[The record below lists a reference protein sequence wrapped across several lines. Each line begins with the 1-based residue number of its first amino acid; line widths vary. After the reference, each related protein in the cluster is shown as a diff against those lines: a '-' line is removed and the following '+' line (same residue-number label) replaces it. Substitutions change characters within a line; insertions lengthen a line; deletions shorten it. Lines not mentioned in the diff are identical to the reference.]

1 MSNFGKAK
9 KYYTNSE
16 IEKKMK
22 ELLSNSELKIAQQ
35 NDAIL
40 LLNARIEKQQKDI
53 KELVKRERLIK
64 NALIHATETSKLAY
78 NDAKAKRKA
87 ELLRL
92 DELLE
97 RLEQLKEKKSFV
109 GNSEVKTLKEI
120 IEDFKSGAGV
130 AELARRKELEIARE
144 KLDKANKDTK
154 EAQKSIEERYKTVLE
169 KYEAI
174 KSASG
179 EEGFSIEE
187 ALNPTAS
194 LEEIMKDI
202 FKKKWLRQN
211 AQMKNF

>member
-22 ELLSNSELKIAQQ
+22 ELLSKSEQKVAEQS
-35 NDAIL
+35 DTIL
-40 LLNARIEKQQKDI
+40 LLSARIEKQQKEI
-53 KELVKRERLIK
+53 KELVKREKLIK
-64 NALIHATETSKLAY
+64 NALVHATETAKVAY
-78 NDAKAKRKA
+78 TDAKAKRKG

-97 RLEQLKEKKSFV
+97 KLVELKAKKAPIDSV
-109 GNSEVKTLKEI
+109 EINNLKEI
-120 IEDFKSGAGV
+120 IEDFKSGAGA

-174 KSASG
+174 KSSAD
-179 EEGFSIEE
+179 EGFSIEE
-187 ALNPTAS
+187 ALNPTAT

-202 FKKKWLRQN
+202 LKKK
-211 AQMKNF
+211 

>member
-202 FKKKWLRQN
+202 FKKK
-211 AQMKNF
+211 

>member
-22 ELLSNSELKIAQQ
+22 ELLSKSEQKVAEQS
-35 NDAIL
+35 DTIL
-40 LLNARIEKQQKDI
+40 LLSARIEKQQKEI
-53 KELVKRERLIK
+53 KELVKREKLIK
-64 NALIHATETSKLAY
+64 NALVHATETAKVAY
-78 NDAKAKRKA
+78 TDAKAKRKG

-97 RLEQLKEKKSFV
+97 KLVELKAKKAPIDSAEI
-109 GNSEVKTLKEI
+109 NNLKEI
-120 IEDFKSGAGV
+120 IEDFKSGAGA

-174 KSASG
+174 KSSAD
-179 EEGFSIEE
+179 EGFSIEE
-187 ALNPTAS
+187 ALNPTAT

-202 FKKKWLRQN
+202 FKKK
-211 AQMKNF
+211 

>member
-1 MSNFGKAK
+1 MSNFVKAK

-22 ELLSNSELKIAQQ
+22 ELLSKSELKVAQQ
-35 NDAIL
+35 SETIL
-40 LLNARIEKQQKDI
+40 LLNARIEKQQKEI
-53 KELVKRERLIK
+53 KELVKREKLIK
-64 NALIHATETSKLAY
+64 NALVHATETAKAAY
-78 NDAKAKRKA
+78 IDARAKRKA

-92 DELLE
+92 DELFEKLA
-97 RLEQLKEKKSFV
+97 EQKLNKAPV
-109 GNSEVKTLKEI
+109 GNAEINSLKEI
-120 IEDFKSGAGV
+120 IEDFKSGAGA

-174 KSASG
+174 KSASD
-179 EEGFSIEE
+179 EESFSIEE

-194 LEEIMKDI
+194 LEDIMKDI
-202 FKKKWLRQN
+202 FKKK
-211 AQMKNF
+211 